1 MSAAITPGIQPQTVK
16 ISTINIDPQPL
27 SITARGGK
35 RIESSTL
42 QILIIQSYKLIHA
55 ISLLFLLLLQRDNK
69 YIYSPLQ

>member
-1 MSAAITPGIQPQTVK
+1 MRAAITPGIQPQTVNIK
-16 ISTINIDPQPL
+16 TIKIDPQPL
-27 SITARGGK
+27 SITASGGK

-69 YIYSPLQ
+69 YIYSPLR